1 MISDAITLSMVE
13 GLIASRT
20 FPPAIKEQFERDSR
34 ERHAR
39 RLKIQMLAAAIVYNT
54 VLPADLILVPDVWQV
69 WAGIHWLI
77 LTPLMI
83 ASSCTKACAARR
95 PTFPAATTS

>member
-1 MISDAITLSMVE
+1 MVE
-13 GLIASRT
+13 GLIASRKP

-69 WAGIHWLI
+69 
-77 LTPLMI
+77 
-83 ASSCTKACAARR
+83 
-95 PTFPAATTS
+95 

>member
-1 MISDAITLSMVE
+1 MISDASTLPMVE
-13 GLIASRT
+13 GLIASRKP

-69 WAGIHWLI
+69 
-77 LTPLMI
+77 
-83 ASSCTKACAARR
+83 
-95 PTFPAATTS
+95 